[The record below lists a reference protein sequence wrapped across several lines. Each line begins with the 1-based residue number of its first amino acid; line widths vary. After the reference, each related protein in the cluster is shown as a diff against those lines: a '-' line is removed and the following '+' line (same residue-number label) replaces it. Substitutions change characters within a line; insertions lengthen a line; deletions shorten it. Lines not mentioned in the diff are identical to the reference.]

1 MACASCKERA
11 ELLWKARQAYH
22 LGDMPE
28 ATRLLKEV
36 FRTVIS
42 DVDKLDKHVSMI
54 IHGMLSKKPERR
66 P

>member
-11 ELLWKARQAYH
+11 ELLWKAREAYK

-28 ATRLLKEV
+28 AHRLLKEV

-54 IHGMLSKKPERR
+54 IHGMLSNKPK
-66 P
+66 